1 MNGLLVPGSLALLQ
15 GLSAKYLCKSGYHD
29 AGFLVYAT
37 TALTGY
43 FMIYDYRRRSNPDYK
58 KNLIAERKKTFDK
71 NNERP
76 ITAYLQ
82 AHLAQYKS
90 LNMLKHP
97 MYSQQLLMQEIQRGE
112 MGLQQGNIEIALEK
126 FGIAAALS
134 YCAGGEA
141 KGQKLIETIGGMLPQ
156 VLDKL
161 VSNFKKDMV
170 AVDNFVAE
178 NQPEPPKLQSR
189 DDFLKNLSKPKQQA
203 VVEEVLEEDSI
214 DEDSE
219 DEKEKES
226 PAPEPKPEPVE
237 EIKAVAAETVAA
249 EPVPVPEIQANEES
263 QDQSAQ
269 ILEDV
274 ETEALNSNAFST
286 PEVLS
291 GSDFNQEEVS
301 GEKPE
306 TEPVVIESE
315 ETTPELTEPDV
326 VEPVVEAPE
335 VVTQPAQ
342 VFITQEPEQ
351 NEVESEAVEEKTV
364 LSEPVAENDPEV
376 VVPDIVESNIA
387 NVESEGEISEEEI
400 VMSPQE
406 DAGDAILSSPKMTKY
421 TVNGATTEFG
431 GDEVEDEELG

>member
-1 MNGLLVPGSLALLQ
+1 
-15 GLSAKYLCKSGYHD
+15 
-29 AGFLVYAT
+29 
-37 TALTGY
+37 
-43 FMIYDYRRRSNPDYK
+43 MIYDYRRRSNPDYK
-58 KNLIAERKKTFDK
+58 KNLIAERKKTFDR

-226 PAPEPKPEPVE
+226 PAPEPQPEPVE
-237 EIKAVAAETVAA
+237 EIQAVTAETVAA
-249 EPVPVPEIQANEES
+249 EPEPVPEIQANEES

-306 TEPVVIESE
+306 SEPVVIESK
-315 ETTPELTEPDV
+315 ETKPELTEAEIVEPDV

-351 NEVESEAVEEKTV
+351 NEVESEPVEENIV
-364 LSEPVAENDPEV
+364 QSEPVAENDPEM

-421 TVNGATTEFG
+421 TVNGATTELG
-431 GDEVEDEELG
+431 EAEVEDEELE

>member
-1 MNGLLVPGSLALLQ
+1 
-15 GLSAKYLCKSGYHD
+15 
-29 AGFLVYAT
+29 
-37 TALTGY
+37 
-43 FMIYDYRRRSNPDYK
+43 
-58 KNLIAERKKTFDK
+58 
-71 NNERP
+71 
-76 ITAYLQ
+76 
-82 AHLAQYKS
+82 
-90 LNMLKHP
+90 
-97 MYSQQLLMQEIQRGE
+97 
-112 MGLQQGNIEIALEK
+112 MG
-126 FGIAAALS
+126 
-134 YCAGGEA
+134 
-141 KGQKLIETIGGMLPQ
+141 
-156 VLDKL
+156 
-161 VSNFKKDMV
+161 
-170 AVDNFVAE
+170 
-178 NQPEPPKLQSR
+178 
-189 DDFLKNLSKPKQQA
+189 
-203 VVEEVLEEDSI
+203 
-214 DEDSE
+214 
-219 DEKEKES
+219 
-226 PAPEPKPEPVE
+226 VE

-269 ILEDV
+269 ILENV

-351 NEVESEAVEEKTV
+351 NEVESEAAEEKTV
-364 LSEPVAENDPEV
+364 QSEPVEENDPEV

-387 NVESEGEISEEEI
+387 NVESEGEISEEEV

-431 GDEVEDEELG
+431 DDEVEDEELG

>member
-1 MNGLLVPGSLALLQ
+1 
-15 GLSAKYLCKSGYHD
+15 
-29 AGFLVYAT
+29 
-37 TALTGY
+37 
-43 FMIYDYRRRSNPDYK
+43 MIYDYRRRSNPDYK

-306 TEPVVIESE
+306 SEPVVIESE

-351 NEVESEAVEEKTV
+351 NEVESEAAEEKTV
-364 LSEPVAENDPEV
+364 QSEPVEENDPEV

-431 GDEVEDEELG
+431 DDEVEDEELG

>member
-1 MNGLLVPGSLALLQ
+1 
-15 GLSAKYLCKSGYHD
+15 
-29 AGFLVYAT
+29 
-37 TALTGY
+37 
-43 FMIYDYRRRSNPDYK
+43 MIYDYRRRSNPDYK
-58 KNLIAERKKTFDK
+58 KNLIAERKKTFDR

-351 NEVESEAVEEKTV
+351 NEVESEAAEEKTV
-364 LSEPVAENDPEV
+364 QSEPVEENDPEV

>member
-1 MNGLLVPGSLALLQ
+1 
-15 GLSAKYLCKSGYHD
+15 
-29 AGFLVYAT
+29 
-37 TALTGY
+37 
-43 FMIYDYRRRSNPDYK
+43 MIYDYRRRSNPDYK

-351 NEVESEAVEEKTV
+351 NEVESEAIEEKTV
-364 LSEPVAENDPEV
+364 QSEPVEENEPEV

-431 GDEVEDEELG
+431 DDEVEDEELG